1 MNEMEYIPYGLHDI
15 DETDIEE
22 VNKVLRGDWLTQGEM
37 VPTFEQAVTERVG
50 AKYAVAMNSATS
62 ALHLACLALEVG
74 PGDTVWTSANSFVAS
89 ANCALYCGASVD
101 FVDIDEKTYNISID
115 ALERKLSEAKRIDKL
130 PKVVIPVHFS
140 GLSCNMNEISRLS
153 DQYGFR
159 VIEDASHAIGS
170 KYKKEPVGSC
180 KWSDIT
186 IFSFHPVKIITS
198 GEGGMALTNS
208 KELSNRMQLLRT
220 SGITKDPIFFEKEG
234 HPAPWYYE
242 QLMLGYNYRMN
253 DIQAAL
259 GTSQMRRLDTFL
271 DKRNILA
278 KNYNMLLSENVFQLP
293 VLDDNSFSSFH
304 LYVILLSKDISEE
317 DHLDIFSKLRKDNIG
332 VNLHYMPIYLQP
344 FYRRQ
349 GFKKGHCPN
358 SESYAKRAI
367 SLPIFPGLS
376 SNDQDRVVSS
386 LKKAAR

>member
-1 MNEMEYIPYGLHDI
+1 MNEIEYIPYGLHDI

-37 VPTFEQAVTERVG
+37 VPTFEQAITKRAG

-74 PGDTVWTSANSFVAS
+74 PGDIVWTSANSFVAS
-89 ANCALYCGASVD
+89 ANCAIYCGASVD
-101 FVDIDEKTYNISID
+101 FVDINEKTYNISID
-115 ALERKLSEAKRIDKL
+115 ALEKKLSEAKCIDKL
-130 PKVVIPVHFS
+130 PKVLIPVHFS
-140 GLSCNMNEISRLS
+140 GLSCDMNEISRLS
-153 DQYGFR
+153 EKYGFR

-170 KYKKEPVGSC
+170 KYKNEPVGSC

-208 KELSNRMQLLRT
+208 NELSNRMQLLRT
-220 SGITKDPIFFEKEG
+220 SGITKDPIFFEKKE

-259 GTSQMRRLDTFL
+259 GASQMRRLDNFL

-278 KNYNMLLSENVFQLP
+278 KNYNMLLSDNSLQLP
-293 VLDDNSFSSFH
+293 VFDDDYFSSFH
-304 LYVILLSKDISEE
+304 LYVILLPKDISEE

-349 GFKKGHCPN
+349 GFRKGHCPN
-358 SESYAKRAI
+358 SESYARRAI

-376 SNDQDRVVSS
+376 SDDQDRVVSS
-386 LKKAAR
+386 LEKAVS